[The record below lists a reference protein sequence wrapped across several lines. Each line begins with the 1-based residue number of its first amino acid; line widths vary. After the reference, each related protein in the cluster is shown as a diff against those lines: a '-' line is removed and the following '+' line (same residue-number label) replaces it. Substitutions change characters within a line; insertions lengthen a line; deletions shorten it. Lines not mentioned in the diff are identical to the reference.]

1 MKRRQNSQQS
11 MPLPERLRRLAPFWS
26 GRNVH
31 AESGFFVEYTQG
43 AAAEIRM
50 LRPVGEVTH
59 LRMADETR
67 GFNEGIDFEVAPDRM
82 RILLTPTSGI
92 PYLGFHERFPKKG
105 RPMSIT
111 QHRDGT
117 RNLYFSEGHVFHDQ
131 QVVVDYVAAGPYKGA
146 VPTAQL
152 NLLPGAAA
160 KLRAGKPL
168 RITVLGD
175 SISTG
180 ANASGAT
187 GAPPWQPPYPQL
199 VADALHK
206 KFGSSITVA
215 NFSVGGMDVR
225 WGLTQLDKVAGS
237 SPDVLILAFGMNDAS
252 GRRTPEEFAR
262 MSNEI
267 IETIAKKVPGC
278 EVILVATMTGNP
290 DWSYAAPELYPKY
303 RDALKRLVRP
313 GVALADVT
321 AVWMDV
327 VAKKSFM
334 DITGNGVNHPND
346 YGHRLYAM
354 VLAATLG
361 C

>member
-1 MKRRQNSQQS
+1 MQTQQPVNP
-11 MPLPERLRRLAPFWS
+11 MPLSERLRRVAPFWS
-26 GRNVH
+26 GRTVH
-31 AESGFFVEYTQG
+31 AESGFFVEYTEG

-50 LRPVGEVTH
+50 LRPVEAVTQ
-59 LRMADETR
+59 LRMADESRVFT
-67 GFNEGIDFEVAPDRM
+67 EGVDFDVAADRM
-82 RILLTPTSGI
+82 RILLTPTSRI

-131 QVVVDYVAAGPYKGA
+131 QVVVDYVAAGPYKGVA
-146 VPTAQL
+146 PTSQL

-168 RITVLGD
+168 RVTVLGD

-187 GAPPWQPPYPQL
+187 GAAPWQPPYPQL
-199 VADALHK
+199 VADALLQK
-206 KFGSSITVA
+206 YRSTVSVA

-225 WGLTQLDKVAGS
+225 WGLTQLDKVERSA
-237 SPDVLILAFGMNDAS
+237 PDLLVLAFGMNDAS
-252 GRRTPEEFAR
+252 GRRSPDEYAR

-267 IETIAKKVPGC
+267 VMGIQKRLPGC
-278 EVILVATMTGNP
+278 EVVLVATMTGNP

-303 RDALKRLVRP
+303 RDALRTLVRP

-321 AVWMDV
+321 SVWSDV
-327 VAKKSFM
+327 VARKSFM

-346 YGHRLYAM
+346 FGHRLYAM
-354 VLAATLG
+354 VISATLG

>member
-1 MKRRQNSQQS
+1 MQTKQPVNP
-11 MPLPERLRRLAPFWS
+11 MPLPERLLRIAPFWS

-31 AESGFFVEYTQG
+31 AESGFFVEYSEG

-50 LRPVGEVTH
+50 LRPVDSVKH
-59 LRMADETR
+59 LRMSDESR
-67 GFNEGIDFEVAPDRM
+67 GFLDGIDFEVALDRM
-82 RILLTPTSGI
+82 RILLTPTSRI

-146 VPTAQL
+146 VPKSQL
-152 NLLPGAAA
+152 DLLPGAAA

-168 RITVLGD
+168 RVTVLGD

-187 GAPPWQPPYPQL
+187 GAAPWQPPYPQL
-199 VADALHK
+199 LADALQQ
-206 KFGSSITVA
+206 KFRSKVTVT

-225 WGLTQLDKVAGS
+225 WGLTQLDKVAQS

-252 GRRTPEEFAR
+252 GRRTPDEYAR

-267 IETIAKKVPGC
+267 IDTIAKKIPGC

-321 AVWMDV
+321 SVWTDV

-346 YGHRLYAM
+346 FGHRLYAM
-354 VLAATLG
+354 VISATLG